1 MIRCNEININNNV
14 KYNDLIL
21 ESLKKTA
28 LKRVRIK
35 VDPALVTKEA
45 DFSRCDGYEGYVLEE
60 GKGHLKILV
69 INPELGIE
77 DIPIEFIEA
86 IADQADYD
94 SFCLL
99 KEYIIK
105 SLLHD
110 GKTESDP
117 IIEQIR
123 NSNNINDIEQY
134 IIQCGYNS
142 EKLAQ
147 LYKNFLMNDEI

>member
-1 MIRCNEININNNV
+1 M
-14 KYNDLIL
+14 KYTDFIL
-21 ESLKKTA
+21 ESLKKTS
-28 LKRVRIK
+28 LKRVRVK

-45 DFSRCDGYEGYVLEE
+45 DFSKCDGYEGYVLEE
-60 GKGHLKILV
+60 GKGHLKILIV
-69 INPELGIE
+69 GPELGIE

-86 IADQADYD
+86 IADEADYD

-105 SLLHD
+105 SLMND
-110 GKTESDP
+110 GKAENDP

-123 NSNNINDIEQY
+123 NTSNLNDIEQL

-142 EKLAQ
+142 ERLAQ
-147 LYKNFLMNDEI
+147 LYRGFLMDDEI

>member
-14 KYNDLIL
+14 KYTDFIL
-21 ESLKKTA
+21 ENLKKTS
-28 LKRVRIK
+28 LKRIRVK
-35 VDPALVTKEA
+35 VDPALVTA
-45 DFSRCDGYEGYVLEE
+45 GTDFSRVDGYEGYVLEE
-60 GKGHLKILV
+60 GKGHLKILI

-105 SLLHD
+105 KLIND
-110 GKTESDP
+110 GKAENDP
-117 IIEQIR
+117 ILMQIEQSDCL
-123 NSNNINDIEQY
+123 NSIEQLISQY
-134 IIQCGYNS
+134 GYS
-142 EKLAQ
+142 GDKLAE
-147 LYKNFLMNDEI
+147 LYKGFLTDDRF